1 MHDDFY
7 QINTLKHKIVNWLHS
22 LMLLAGMALLLGL
35 LGWIFAGPSGI
46 RWAVI
51 ITVISLIISPHLS
64 PKVIL
69 RWYAAKPLIPHQAPD
84 LYAALQELAQRAGL
98 PRFPV
103 IYYVPTKMLN
113 AFTTGS
119 PDNAAIALT
128 DGLLN
133 TLSMRE
139 VNAVMAHEVAH
150 LKNNDLWIMNLSD
163 TISRVTSFFSM
174 SGQLL
179 LFLNLPLLL
188 ASGHHVSWVGI
199 LVLIFAPTIGVLLQ
213 LALSRT
219 REFDADL
226 DAALLTGDPE
236 GLASAL
242 AKMKRHQG
250 GWLAR
255 VFFPGYHERQPSIL
269 RTHPQTQERIDR
281 LLALSPGRFEPLGKA
296 NAFGDGTFPFTATPI
311 PIRKNPRWRFGG
323 IWY

>member
-35 LGWIFAGPSGI
+35 LGWIFAGPVGI
-46 RWAVI
+46 RWATI
-51 ITVISLIISPHLS
+51 ITIVSLVISPHLS
-64 PKVIL
+64 PRIIL
-69 RWYAAKPLIPHQAPD
+69 RWYAAKPISYQEAPA
-84 LYAALQELAQRAGL
+84 LYSVLRELSQRAKL
-98 PRFPV
+98 QNTPTL
-103 IYYVPTKMLN
+103 YYVPTKILN

-119 PDNAAIALT
+119 RSNAAIAIT

-139 VNAVMAHEVAH
+139 LASVIAHEVGH

-174 SGQLL
+174 SAQLL
-179 LFLNLPLLL
+179 VFMNLPLLL
-188 ASGHHVSWVGI
+188 TSGHHISWTGI
-199 LVLIFAPTIGVLLQ
+199 LVLIFAPTITVLLQ

-226 DAALLTGDPE
+226 DAAMLTGDPE

-242 AKMKRHQG
+242 AKMERYQG
-250 GWLAR
+250 GWMAR
-255 VFFPGYHERQPSIL
+255 IFFPGHREPQPSIL
-269 RTHPQTQERIDR
+269 RTHPQTQERIKR
-281 LLALSPGRFEPLGKA
+281 LLDLSPGRHLHQRLLHPYEDG
-296 NAFGDGTFPFTATPI
+296 AFAFSAPSVR
-311 PIRKNPRWRFGG
+311 IRRQPRWRFGR

>member
-1 MHDDFY
+1 MHDDLY

-51 ITVISLIISPHLS
+51 ITVISLIVSPHLS

-69 RWYAAKPLIPHQAPD
+69 RWYAAKPLIPHQVPD

-98 PRFPV
+98 SRPPV

-119 PDNAAIALT
+119 PDNAAIAIT

-139 VNAVMAHEVAH
+139 LNAVIAHEVAH

-163 TISRVTSFFSM
+163 TINRVTYFFSM
-174 SGQLL
+174 FGQFL
-179 LFLNLPLLL
+179 LFLNLPLWL

-199 LVLIFAPTIGVLLQ
+199 LVLIFAPTIGALLQ

-242 AKMKRHQG
+242 TKMERYQG
-250 GWLAR
+250 GWVAR
-255 VFFPGYHERQPSIL
+255 VLFPGYRERQPSII

-281 LLALSPGRFEPLGKA
+281 LLTISPGKLEPLGKA
-296 NAFGDGTFPFTATPI
+296 NAFGDGIFHFTTTPVQV
-311 PIRKNPRWRFGG
+311 RKNPRWRFGG
-323 IWY
+323 ILY